1 MRRFFVKLY
10 DFFEKKPLFLWASLL
25 VIVAVCVFGITRL
38 RFVEDIGSF
47 FPKGGD
53 NKRINYA
60 YQHLGSDNRIVIN
73 IAEAHP
79 SDSEEEVDYELL
91 TSAVETVAERLV
103 AEDTGHLAKNIL
115 YRIEQEKMAEI
126 TGFVLQNM
134 PYFLEDEDY
143 ERMDTMLDRPHIAAQ
158 LETDKFIL
166 STPSGLAQDVI
177 LSDPLFLSSNML
189 QKLSGFQ
196 YNDEYHQEDGYI
208 FNKQGNEAVV
218 VVTSNYPV
226 SETANNAQLIALI
239 DRTVDSVAAD
249 FDNQLKITS
258 FGASQVSLT
267 NSRQIKKDS
276 IWAILLS
283 LVFIVALLVYYYR
296 NFKSI
301 LLIICTLSFGGLFAL
316 GIIVLFKN
324 PVSLIAVGVASIII
338 GIAVNY
344 PIHLISHFKRTD
356 DKRLI
361 IKEIVNPLLIG
372 NITTVGAFLSL
383 LFISSD
389 AMSDLG
395 LFAALLLVGTI
406 CFVLVFLPHFLG
418 KRPENW
424 KTGQLSFQKVA
435 EFHPEKSPWLVA
447 LILVLTVVFFCFSF
461 NTSFETNMH
470 KINYMTKE
478 QQAYFDRLMAESDT
492 TVQTVYCVAEGTTPE
507 QALQRYEEVSP
518 VMAKMLSDSMIARQS
533 GVSVFLPSP
542 EKQRERLEK
551 WRDFWSSRRE
561 TFLADF
567 EAEVAASGFNPA
579 AFDAFREILAADY
592 EPQPLD
598 YFEPIAQELASSY
611 VVVTDD
617 KSMVYTVLTV
627 PKKEREAV
635 EKSLNSVSPD
645 IFAFTDTS
653 VISRMVTAL
662 SGDFDYVLYICGF
675 IVFAFLLFSFG
686 RIEIALSAFV
696 PLTLAW
702 VWILGLMGIFD
713 MKFNIVNIILATFI
727 FGQGDDYTIFVTE
740 GVMYEYTYG
749 KKMLAQF
756 KNSIILSSLIMFIG
770 IGMLIFAKHPAMRSL
785 AEVTIIG
792 MFSVVMMAYVFPPL
806 IFRWLTTAKGQNR
819 PIPITLWNLLKT
831 VFSFSVFLVCT
842 FVLSLTALFGL
853 LFFRKNDTL
862 KRGFHRLV
870 CGTFKVLAKLMPQVP
885 FEIRNP
891 HGETFE
897 KPAVILC
904 NHQSH
909 LDLLYT
915 LMLSPKV
922 VTLTNKWVWNCPF
935 YGWIIRCADF
945 LPVADGIEE
954 NLPKLQALVEKGY
967 SVMVFPEGTRSA
979 DCSILRF
986 HQGAFF
992 LAERLGLDIVPIV
1005 THGIGHIFPK
1015 NEFILHKGRVDVSIF
1030 ERISFDNQD
1039 FRNGRTSLECTK
1051 VFRHFYKE
1059 KYAELAREV
1068 ETPDHLLPLVKG
1080 NYLYKGKDIQRSCRK
1095 QFADFESV
1103 KRAIEALPDEG
1114 EVLVKNCGYGER
1126 VLLAALVKKNLHIF
1140 ALQPVEEFRLA
1151 AEHCTSRPENLH
1163 FIEQQTVKDNYT
1175 LIIEAL

>member
-1 MRRFFVKLY
+1 MRRFFVRLY
-10 DFFEKKPLFLWASLL
+10 DFFENHRLFLWLVLL
-25 VIVAVCVFGITRL
+25 VIVAGCVFGVTRL

-53 NKRINYA
+53 NKRVNYA
-60 YQHLGSDNRIVIN
+60 YQHIGSDNRLVIS
-73 IAEAHP
+73 I
-79 SDSEEEVDYELL
+79 SETEKSGEEVDYDLL
-91 TSAVETVAERLV
+91 TSAVEAIAERLS
-103 AEDTGHLAKNIL
+103 ADDTTHLAKNVL
-115 YRIEQEKMAEI
+115 YRIEQEKMLEI
-126 TGFVLQNM
+126 TDFVLQNL
-134 PYFLEDEDY
+134 PYFLEKEDY
-143 ERMDTMLDRPHIAAQ
+143 ERMDTLLSRPHIAAQ
-158 LETDKFIL
+158 LESDKFIL

-177 LSDPLFLSSNML
+177 LSDPLFLSSNVL
-189 QKLSGFQ
+189 QKLAGFQ

-208 FNKQGNEAVV
+208 FSKQGDEAVV

-226 SETANNAQLIALI
+226 SETANNAKLIALI
-239 DRTVDSVAAD
+239 DRTADSVAAE
-249 FDNQLKITS
+249 FDNKVKISS

-267 NSRQIKKDS
+267 NAQQIKKDS
-276 IWAILLS
+276 TWAILLS

-301 LLIICTLSFGGLFAL
+301 LLIICTLLFGGLFAL
-316 GIIVLFKN
+316 GLIVLFKN

-435 EFHPEKSPWLVA
+435 EFHPEKSPWIVT

-461 NTSFETNMH
+461 NTSFETDMH

-478 QQAYFDRLMAESDT
+478 QRATFDRLVAESDT
-492 TVQTVYCVAEGTTPE
+492 SVQTVYCVAEGTSPE
-507 QALQRYEEVSP
+507 QALRNYEEVSP
-518 VMAKMLSDSMIARQS
+518 LMTKMLSDSVIVRQS
-533 GVSVFLPSP
+533 GVSVFLPSQ
-542 EKQRERLEK
+542 EKQGERLEL

-592 EPQPLD
+592 APQPLD
-598 YFEPIAQELASSY
+598 YFDPIAQELASSY
-611 VVVTDD
+611 LVVTDD

-627 PKKEREAV
+627 PKTERAAV
-635 EKSLNSVSPD
+635 EQQLNSVNTD

-653 VISRMVTAL
+653 VISRMVEAL

-686 RIEIALSAFV
+686 RVEIALSAFV

-756 KNSIILSSLIMFIG
+756 KNSIILSSSIMFIG

-792 MFSVVMMAYVFPPL
+792 MFSVVMMAYMFPPL
-806 IFRWLTTAKGQNR
+806 IFRWLTTSKGQNR
-819 PIPITLWNLLKT
+819 PIPITMWNLLKT

-842 FVLSLTALFGL
+842 LVLSLIALFGL
-853 LFFRKNDTL
+853 FFLRSNDGA
-862 KRGFHRLV
+862 KRGFHRLL
-870 CGTFKVLAKLMPQVP
+870 CGTFRVLAKLMLQVP
-885 FEIRNP
+885 FEVRNP

-922 VTLTNKWVWNCPF
+922 VALTNKWVWNCPF
-935 YGWIIRCADF
+935 YGWIIRYADF
-945 LPVADGIEE
+945 LPVDDGMEE
-954 NLPKLQALVEKGY
+954 NLPKLRSLVEKGY

-986 HQGAFF
+986 HKGAFA
-992 LAERLGLDIVPIV
+992 LADRLGLDIVPIV

-1015 NEFILHKGRVDVSIF
+1015 QEFILHKGRVDITIF
-1030 ERISFDNQD
+1030 NRITIDNQE
-1039 FRNGRTSLECTK
+1039 FRKEKTLLECAR
-1051 VFRHFYKE
+1051 VFRHFYQE
-1059 KYAELAREV
+1059 KYAEIAKEV
-1068 ETPDHLLPLVKG
+1068 ETPDYLLPLVKG
-1080 NYLYKGKDIQRSCRK
+1080 NYLYKGKDIQKSCRK
-1095 QFADFESV
+1095 QFADFEKV
-1103 KRAIEALPDEG
+1103 KRAIATLPDEG
-1114 EVLVKNCGYGER
+1114 SVLVRHCGYGER
-1126 VLLAALVKKNLHIF
+1126 VLLAALVKKDLQVY
-1140 ALQPVEEFRLA
+1140 ALLPVEECRRV

-1163 FIEQQTVKDNYT
+1163 FVEQQMDGESYT
-1175 LIIEAL
+1175 SIIEEL

>member
-1 MRRFFVKLY
+1 MRHFFVKLY
-10 DFFEKKPLFLWASLL
+10 DFFEKKPLFLWVLLL
-25 VIVAVCVFGITRL
+25 VVIVGCVFGVTRL

-53 NKRINYA
+53 NKRVNYA
-60 YQHLGSDNRIVIN
+60 YQHIGADNRIVISISEADKKDEN
-73 IAEAHP
+73 I
-79 SDSEEEVDYELL
+79 DYDLL
-91 TSAVETVAERLV
+91 TSAVEAIAERLSADDT
-103 AEDTGHLAKNIL
+103 AELTKDIL

-126 TGFVLQNM
+126 TAFVLQNM
-134 PYFLEDEDY
+134 PYFLENEDY
-143 ERMDTMLDRPHIAAQ
+143 ERMDTLLDRRHIAAQ

-177 LSDPLFLSSNML
+177 LSDPLFLSNSLL

-196 YNDEYHQEDGYI
+196 YNEEYHQEDGYI
-208 FNKQGNEAVV
+208 FNRQGDEAVV
-218 VVTSNYPV
+218 VVTSRYPV
-226 SETANNAQLIALI
+226 SETANNAKLIELI

-249 FDNQLKITS
+249 FDNQVKISS

-276 IWAILLS
+276 LWAILLS

-296 NFKSI
+296 NIKSI
-301 LLIICTLSFGGLFAL
+301 LLIICTLCFGGLFAL
-316 GIIVLFKN
+316 GLIVLFRN

-344 PIHLISHFKRTD
+344 PIHLISHFKRTE
-356 DKRLI
+356 DKRQI

-395 LFAALLLVGTI
+395 LFAALLLAGTI

-435 EFHPEKSPWLVA
+435 EFHPEKSPWIVT
-447 LILVLTVVFFCFSF
+447 LILVLTVVFLFFSSR
-461 NTSFETNMH
+461 TSFETDMH
-470 KINYMTKE
+470 KINYMTEE
-478 QQAYFDRLMAESDT
+478 QRASFDKLLAESDT
-492 TVQTVYCVAEGTTPE
+492 SVQTVYCVAEGETPE
-507 QALQRYEEVSP
+507 QALRNYEVVSP
-518 VMAKMLSDSMIARQS
+518 VLSKMLSDSVITKLS
-533 GVSVFLPSP
+533 GISVFVPS
-542 EKQRERLEK
+542 EESQRKRLAQ
-551 WRDFWSSRRE
+551 WNDFWSSRRE
-561 TFLADF
+561 QFLADF
-567 EAEVAASGFNPA
+567 EAEVATSGFNPA

-592 EPQPLD
+592 APQPLT
-598 YFEPIAQELASSY
+598 YFDPIVQDLASSY
-611 VVVTDD
+611 LVVEDD
-617 KSMVYTVLTV
+617 KTMVYSVLTV
-627 PKKEREAV
+627 PKSCREKVEETLNAV
-635 EKSLNSVSPD
+635 NPA

-653 VISRMVTAL
+653 VVSRMVAAL

-686 RIEIALSAFV
+686 RIELALSAFV

-785 AEVTIIG
+785 AEVTIVG

-806 IFRWLTTAKGQNR
+806 IFRWLTTAKGQPR

-831 VFSFSVFLVCT
+831 VFSFTVFLLCT
-842 FVLSLTALFGL
+842 LVLSLIALFGL
-853 LFFRKNDTL
+853 LFLRRSDGA
-862 KRGFHRLV
+862 KRWFHRLV

-915 LMLSPKV
+915 LLLSPKV
-922 VTLTNKWVWNCPF
+922 VALTNRWLWNCPF
-935 YGWIIRCADF
+935 YGWIIRYADF
-945 LPVADGIEE
+945 LPIVDGIEE
-954 NLPKLQALVEKGY
+954 NLPKLKKLVEKGY

-986 HQGAFF
+986 HQGAFL

-1015 NEFILHKGRVDVSIF
+1015 NEFILHKGRVDISIF
-1030 ERISFDNQD
+1030 ERISVDNQE
-1039 FRNGRTSLECTK
+1039 FRKDKSILEQ
-1051 VFRHFYKE
+1051 VRAFRKFYQE
-1059 KYAELAREV
+1059 KYAEIAIEV
-1068 ETPDHLLPLVKG
+1068 EDAGYYLPLVKG
-1080 NYLYKGKDIQRSCRK
+1080 NYLYKGKEIQQSCK
-1095 QFADFESV
+1095 KELSDFENIR
-1103 KRAIEALPDEG
+1103 KRIDELPEVG
-1114 EVLVKNCGYGER
+1114 SVLVKNCGYGER
-1126 VLLAALVKKNLHIF
+1126 VLLAALVKRNLQIF
-1140 ALQPVEEFRLA
+1140 SLQPSEEFRWV
-1151 AEHCTSRPENLH
+1151 AEHCASRPENLH
-1163 FIEQQTVKDNYT
+1163 FIEQYTDNEDYT
-1175 LIIEAL
+1175 IVIETL

>member
-1 MRRFFVKLY
+1 MRRFFVRLY
-10 DFFEKKPLFLWASLL
+10 DFFENHRLFLWLVLL
-25 VIVAVCVFGITRL
+25 VIVAGCVFGVTRL

-53 NKRINYA
+53 NKRVNYA
-60 YQHLGSDNRIVIN
+60 YQHIGADNRLVIS
-73 IAEAHP
+73 I
-79 SDSEEEVDYELL
+79 SETEKSGEEVDYDLL
-91 TSAVETVAERLV
+91 TSAVEAIAERLS
-103 AEDTGHLAKNIL
+103 ADDTTHLAKNVL
-115 YRIEQEKMAEI
+115 YRIEQEKMLEI
-126 TGFVLQNM
+126 TDFVLQNL
-134 PYFLEDEDY
+134 PYFLEKEDY
-143 ERMDTMLDRPHIAAQ
+143 ERMDTLLSRPHIAAQ

-177 LSDPLFLSSNML
+177 LSDPLFLSSNVL
-189 QKLSGFQ
+189 QKLAGFQ

-208 FNKQGNEAVV
+208 FSKQGDEAVV

-226 SETANNAQLIALI
+226 SETANNAKLIALI
-239 DRTVDSVAAD
+239 DRTADSVSAE
-249 FDNQLKITS
+249 FDNKVKISS

-267 NSRQIKKDS
+267 NAQQIKKDS
-276 IWAILLS
+276 TWAILLS

-301 LLIICTLSFGGLFAL
+301 LLIICTLLFGGLFAL
-316 GIIVLFKN
+316 GLIVLFKN

-435 EFHPEKSPWLVA
+435 EFHPEKSPWIVT

-461 NTSFETNMH
+461 NTSFETDMH

-478 QQAYFDRLMAESDT
+478 QRATFDRLVAESDT
-492 TVQTVYCVAEGTTPE
+492 SVQTVYCVAEGTSPE
-507 QALQRYEEVSP
+507 QALRNYEEVSP
-518 VMAKMLSDSMIARQS
+518 LMTKMLSDSVIVRQS
-533 GVSVFLPSP
+533 GVSVFLPSQ
-542 EKQRERLEK
+542 EKQGERLER
-551 WRDFWSSRRE
+551 WRNFWSSRRE
-561 TFLADF
+561 TFLTDF

-579 AFDAFREILAADY
+579 AFDAFREILVADY
-592 EPQPLD
+592 VPQPLD
-598 YFEPIAQELASSY
+598 YFDPIAQELASSY
-611 VVVTDD
+611 LVVTDE

-627 PKKEREAV
+627 PKTERAAV
-635 EKSLNSVSPD
+635 EQQLNTVNTD

-653 VISRMVTAL
+653 VISRMVEAL

-686 RIEIALSAFV
+686 RVEIALSAFV

-756 KNSIILSSLIMFIG
+756 KNSIILSSSIMFIG

-806 IFRWLTTAKGQNR
+806 IFRWLTTSKGQNR

-842 FVLSLTALFGL
+842 LVLSLIALFGL
-853 LFFRKNDTL
+853 LFFRRNDTM
-862 KRGFHRLV
+862 KRGFHRLL
-870 CGTFKVLAKLMPQVP
+870 CGTFRVLAKLMPQVP
-885 FEIRNP
+885 FEVRNP

-922 VTLTNKWVWNCPF
+922 VALTNKWVWNCPF
-935 YGWIIRCADF
+935 YGWIIRYADF
-945 LPVADGIEE
+945 LPVDDGMEE
-954 NLPKLQALVEKGY
+954 NLPKLRSLVEKGY

-986 HQGAFF
+986 HKGAFA
-992 LAERLGLDIVPIV
+992 LADRLGLDIVPIV

-1015 NEFILHKGRVDVSIF
+1015 QEFILHKGRVDITIF
-1030 ERISFDNQD
+1030 NRITTDNQE
-1039 FRNGRTSLECTK
+1039 FRKEKTLLECAR
-1051 VFRHFYKE
+1051 VFRHFYQE
-1059 KYAELAREV
+1059 KYAEIAKEV
-1068 ETPDHLLPLVKG
+1068 ETPDYLLPLVKG
-1080 NYLYKGKDIQRSCRK
+1080 NYLYKGKDIQKSCRK
-1095 QFADFESV
+1095 QFTEFEKV
-1103 KRAIEALPDEG
+1103 KRAIATLPDEG
-1114 EVLVKNCGYGER
+1114 SVLVRHCGYGER
-1126 VLLAALVKKNLHIF
+1126 VLLAALVKKDLQVY
-1140 ALQPVEEFRLA
+1140 ALLPVEECRRV

-1163 FIEQQTVKDNYT
+1163 FVEQQMDGESYT
-1175 LIIEAL
+1175 SIIEEL

>member
-10 DFFEKKPLFLWASLL
+10 DFSEKKPLFLWISLL
-25 VIVAVCVFGITRL
+25 VIVAVCIFGITRL

-53 NKRINYA
+53 NKRVNYA
-60 YQHLGSDNRIVIN
+60 YQHIGADNRIVIS
-73 IAEAHP
+73 ISEANKNGE
-79 SDSEEEVDYELL
+79 DVDYDLL
-91 TSAVETVAERLV
+91 TSAVEAVAERLSSD
-103 AEDTGHLAKNIL
+103 DTANLTKDIL

-126 TGFVLQNM
+126 TTFVLQNM
-134 PYFLEDEDY
+134 PYFLENEDY
-143 ERMDTMLDRPHIAAQ
+143 ERMDTLLDRSHIAAQ

-177 LSDPLFLSSNML
+177 LSDPLFLSANLL

-208 FNKQGNEAVV
+208 FNRQGDEAVV
-218 VVTSNYPV
+218 VVTSRYPV
-226 SETANNAQLIALI
+226 SETANNAKLIELI

-249 FDNQLKITS
+249 FDNQVKISS

-276 IWAILLS
+276 VWAILLS

-316 GIIVLFKN
+316 GLIVLFKN

-344 PIHLISHFKRTD
+344 PIHLISHFKRTE
-356 DKRLI
+356 DKRQI
-361 IKEIVNPLLIG
+361 IREIVNPLLIG

-435 EFHPEKSPWLVA
+435 EFHPEKSPWIVT
-447 LILVLTVVFFCFSF
+447 LILVLTVVFLFFSSR
-461 NTSFETNMH
+461 TSFETDMH
-470 KINYMTKE
+470 KINYMTDE
-478 QQAYFDRLMAESDT
+478 QRASFDKLVAETDT
-492 TVQTVYCVAEGTTPE
+492 SVQTVYCVAEGETPE
-507 QALQRYEEVSP
+507 QALQNYEVVSP
-518 VMAKMLSDSMIARQS
+518 VMSKMLSDSVITKLS
-533 GVSVFLPSP
+533 GISVFVPS
-542 EKQRERLEK
+542 EETQRKRLAQWNE
-551 WRDFWSSRRE
+551 FWSSRSE

-567 EAEVAASGFNPA
+567 EAEVATSGFNPA
-579 AFDAFREILAADY
+579 AFDDFRTILAADY
-592 EPQPLD
+592 VPQPLA
-598 YFEPIAQELASSY
+598 YFDPIVHDLASSY
-611 VVVTDD
+611 LVMEDD
-617 KSMVYTVLTV
+617 KTMVYSVLTV
-627 PKKEREAV
+627 PKSCREKVEETLNAV
-635 EKSLNSVSPD
+635 NPA

-686 RIEIALSAFV
+686 RIELALSAFV

-756 KNSIILSSLIMFIG
+756 KNSIILSSSIMFIG

-806 IFRWLTTAKGQNR
+806 IFRWLTTAKGQPR
-819 PIPITLWNLLKT
+819 PIPVTLWNLLKT
-831 VFSFSVFLVCT
+831 LVSFTVFLLCT
-842 FVLSLTALFGL
+842 LVLSLIALFGL
-853 LFFRKNDTL
+853 VFLRRNDAA
-862 KRGFHRLV
+862 KRGFHQLV

-915 LMLSPKV
+915 LILSPKV
-922 VTLTNKWVWNCPF
+922 VTLTNRWVWNCPF
-935 YGWIIRCADF
+935 YGWIIRYADY

-954 NLPKLQALVEKGY
+954 NLPKLKTLVEKGY

-992 LAERLGLDIVPIV
+992 LAERLGFDIVPIV

-1015 NEFILHKGRVDVSIF
+1015 NEFILHKGRVDISIF
-1030 ERISFDNQD
+1030 ERISPENQEYRKEKT
-1039 FRNGRTSLECTK
+1039 FLEQTRA
-1051 VFRHFYKE
+1051 FRHFY
-1059 KYAELAREV
+1059 
-1068 ETPDHLLPLVKG
+1068 
-1080 NYLYKGKDIQRSCRK
+1080 
-1095 QFADFESV
+1095 
-1103 KRAIEALPDEG
+1103 
-1114 EVLVKNCGYGER
+1114 
-1126 VLLAALVKKNLHIF
+1126 
-1140 ALQPVEEFRLA
+1140 
-1151 AEHCTSRPENLH
+1151 
-1163 FIEQQTVKDNYT
+1163 
-1175 LIIEAL
+1175 

>member
-1 MRRFFVKLY
+1 MRQFFVKLY
-10 DFFEKKPLFLWASLL
+10 DFFEKKPLFLWVLLL
-25 VIVAVCVFGITRL
+25 VLIVGCVFGVTRL

-53 NKRINYA
+53 NKRVNYA
-60 YQHLGSDNRIVIN
+60 YQHIGADNRIVIS
-73 IAEAHP
+73 ISEANKNGE
-79 SDSEEEVDYELL
+79 DVDYDLL
-91 TSAVETVAERLV
+91 TSAVEAVAERLTS
-103 AEDTGHLAKNIL
+103 EDTADLTKDIL
-115 YRIEQEKMAEI
+115 CRIEQEKMAEI
-126 TGFVLQNM
+126 TAFVLQNM
-134 PYFLEDEDY
+134 PYFLESEDY
-143 ERMDTMLDRPHIAAQ
+143 ERMDTLLDRRHIAAQ

-177 LSDPLFLSSNML
+177 LSDPLFLSANLL

-208 FNKQGNEAVV
+208 FNRQGDEAVV
-218 VVTSNYPV
+218 VVTSRYPI
-226 SETANNAQLIALI
+226 SETANNAKLIALI

-249 FDNQLKITS
+249 FDNKVKISS

-276 IWAILLS
+276 VWAILLS

-316 GIIVLFKN
+316 GLIVLFKN
-324 PVSLIAVGVASIII
+324 PVSLIAIGVASIII

-344 PIHLISHFKRTD
+344 PIHLISHFKRTE
-356 DKRLI
+356 DKRQI

-406 CFVLVFLPHFLG
+406 CFVLIFLPHFLG

-435 EFHPEKSPWLVA
+435 EFHPEKSPWIVT
-447 LILVLTVVFFCFSF
+447 LILVLTVVFLFFSSR
-461 NTSFETNMH
+461 TSFETKMH
-470 KINYMTKE
+470 KINYMTDE
-478 QQAYFDRLMAESDT
+478 QRASFDKLVAESDT
-492 TVQTVYCVAEGTTPE
+492 SVQTVYCVAEGETPE
-507 QALQRYEEVSP
+507 QALRNYEAVSP
-518 VMAKMLSDSMIARQS
+518 VLSKMLSDSVITKLS
-533 GVSVFLPSP
+533 GISVFVPS
-542 EKQRERLEK
+542 EETQRKRLAQWNE
-551 WRDFWSSRRE
+551 FWSSRSE

-567 EAEVAASGFNPA
+567 EAEVATSGFNPA
-579 AFDAFREILAADY
+579 AFDDFRTILATDY
-592 EPQPLD
+592 APQPID
-598 YFEPIAQELASSY
+598 YFDPIVQDLASSY
-611 VVVTDD
+611 LVMEED
-617 KSMVYTVLTV
+617 KTMVYSVLTV
-627 PKKEREAV
+627 PKSCRERVEGTLNAV
-635 EKSLNSVSPD
+635 NSA

-686 RIEIALSAFV
+686 RIELALSAFV

-756 KNSIILSSLIMFIG
+756 KNSIILSSSIMFIG

-806 IFRWLTTAKGQNR
+806 IFRWLTTAKGQPR
-819 PIPITLWNLLKT
+819 PIPVTLWNLLKT
-831 VFSFSVFLVCT
+831 IVSFTVFLLCT
-842 FVLSLTALFGL
+842 LVLSLIALFGL
-853 LFFRKNDTL
+853 VFLRRNDTA
-862 KRGFHRLV
+862 KRGFHKLV

-885 FEIRNP
+885 FEIHNP

-897 KPAVILC
+897 KPAVLLC

-915 LMLSPKV
+915 LLLSPKV
-922 VTLTNKWVWNCPF
+922 VVLTNRWVWNCPF
-935 YGWIIRCADF
+935 YGWIIRFADY

-954 NLPKLQALVEKGY
+954 NLPKLKTLVEKGY

-1015 NEFILHKGRVDVSIF
+1015 NEFILHIGRVDISIF
-1030 ERISFDNQD
+1030 ERISSENQD
-1039 FRNGRTSLECTK
+1039 FRKNKTFLEQTRA
-1051 VFRHFYKE
+1051 FRHFYQE
-1059 KYAELAREV
+1059 KYAELSREV
-1068 ETPDHLLPLVKG
+1068 ENVDYLLPLVKG
-1080 NYLYKGKDIQRSCRK
+1080 NYLYKGKEIQQSCRR
-1095 QFADFESV
+1095 QLSDFENIR
-1103 KRAIEALPDEG
+1103 KKIEELPEEG
-1114 EVLVKNCGYGER
+1114 SILVKNCGYGER

-1140 ALQPVEEFRLA
+1140 ALQPVEEFRLV

-1163 FIEQQTVKDNYT
+1163 FIEEQNDTDYNLVIET
-1175 LIIEAL
+1175 L

>member
-10 DFFEKKPLFLWASLL
+10 DFFEKKPLFLWVSLL
-25 VIVAVCVFGITRL
+25 VIVAVCIFGITRL

-53 NKRINYA
+53 NKRVNYA
-60 YQHLGSDNRIVIN
+60 YQHIGADNRIVIS
-73 IAEAHP
+73 ISEANKNGG
-79 SDSEEEVDYELL
+79 DVDYDLL
-91 TSAVETVAERLV
+91 TSAVEAVAERLSSD
-103 AEDTGHLAKNIL
+103 DTANLTKDIL

-126 TGFVLQNM
+126 TSFVLQNM
-134 PYFLEDEDY
+134 PYFLENEDY
-143 ERMDTMLDRPHIAAQ
+143 ERMDTLLDRRHIATQ

-177 LSDPLFLSSNML
+177 LSDPLFLSANL
-189 QKLSGFQ
+189 LPKLSGFQ

-208 FNKQGNEAVV
+208 FNRKGDEAVV
-218 VVTSNYPV
+218 VVTSRYPV
-226 SETANNAQLIALI
+226 SETANNAKLIELI

-249 FDNQLKITS
+249 FDNQVKISS

-276 IWAILLS
+276 VWAILLS

-316 GIIVLFKN
+316 GLIVLFKN

-344 PIHLISHFKRTD
+344 PIHLISHFKRTE
-356 DKRLI
+356 DKRQI

-435 EFHPEKSPWLVA
+435 EFHPEKSPWIVT
-447 LILVLTVVFFCFSF
+447 LILVLTVVFLFFSSR
-461 NTSFETNMH
+461 TSFETDMH
-470 KINYMTKE
+470 KINYMTDE
-478 QQAYFDRLMAESDT
+478 QRASFDKLVAETDT
-492 TVQTVYCVAEGTTPE
+492 SVQTVYCVAEGETPE
-507 QALQRYEEVSP
+507 QALQNYEVVSP
-518 VMAKMLSDSMIARQS
+518 VMSKMLSDSVITKLS
-533 GVSVFLPSP
+533 GISVFVPS
-542 EKQRERLEK
+542 EEIQRKRLAQ
-551 WRDFWSSRRE
+551 WNDFWASRRE

-567 EAEVAASGFNPA
+567 EAEVATSGFNPA
-579 AFDAFREILAADY
+579 AFDDFRTILAADY
-592 EPQPLD
+592 APQPLA
-598 YFEPIAQELASSY
+598 YFDPIVHDLASSY
-611 VVVTDD
+611 LVMEDD
-617 KSMVYTVLTV
+617 KTMVYSVLTV
-627 PKKEREAV
+627 PKSCREKVEETLNAV
-635 EKSLNSVSPD
+635 NPA

-686 RIEIALSAFV
+686 RIELALSAFV

-756 KNSIILSSLIMFIG
+756 KNSIILSSSIMFIG

-806 IFRWLTTAKGQNR
+806 IFRWLTTAKGQPR
-819 PIPITLWNLLKT
+819 PIPVTLWNLLKT
-831 VFSFSVFLVCT
+831 LVSFTVFLLCT
-842 FVLSLTALFGL
+842 LVLSLIALFGL
-853 LFFRKNDTL
+853 VFLRRNDAA
-862 KRGFHRLV
+862 KRGFHQLV

-915 LMLSPKV
+915 LILSPKV
-922 VTLTNKWVWNCPF
+922 VTLTNRWVWNCPF
-935 YGWIIRCADF
+935 YGWIIRYADY

-954 NLPKLQALVEKGY
+954 NLPKLKTLVEKGY

-992 LAERLGLDIVPIV
+992 LADRLGLDIVPIV

-1015 NEFILHKGRVDVSIF
+1015 NEFILHKGRVDISIF
-1030 ERISFDNQD
+1030 ERISPENQEYRKEKT
-1039 FRNGRTSLECTK
+1039 FLEQTRA
-1051 VFRHFYKE
+1051 FRHFYQE
-1059 KYAELAREV
+1059 KYAELAKAV
-1068 ETPDHLLPLVKG
+1068 ETPDYLLPLVKG
-1080 NYLYKGKDIQRSCRK
+1080 NYLYKGKEIQQSLRRQLS
-1095 QFADFESV
+1095 DFENIR
-1103 KRAIEALPDEG
+1103 KKIEELPEEG
-1114 EVLVKNCGYGER
+1114 DVLVKNCGYGER
-1126 VLLAALVKKNLHIF
+1126 VLLAALVKKKLHIF
-1140 ALQPVEEFRLA
+1140 ALQPSEEFRLV
-1151 AEHCTSRPENLH
+1151 AEHCASRPENLH
-1163 FIEQQTVKDNYT
+1163 FIEQQTDTDYNLVIET
-1175 LIIEAL
+1175 L

>member
-1 MRRFFVKLY
+1 MRHFFVKLY
-10 DFFEKKPLFLWASLL
+10 DFFEKKPLFMWLLLL
-25 VIVAVCVFGITRL
+25 VLIVGCVFGVTRL
-38 RFVEDIGSF
+38 QFVEDIGSF

-53 NKRINYA
+53 NKRVNYA
-60 YQHLGSDNRIVIN
+60 YQHIGADNRIVIS
-73 IAEAHP
+73 ISEANKNGE
-79 SDSEEEVDYELL
+79 DVDYDLL
-91 TSAVETVAERLV
+91 TSAVEDVAERLSSD
-103 AEDTGHLAKNIL
+103 DTANLTKDIL

-126 TGFVLQNM
+126 TAFVLQNM
-134 PYFLEDEDY
+134 PYFLENEDY
-143 ERMDTMLDRPHIAAQ
+143 ERMDTLLNREHIAAQ

-177 LSDPLFLSSNML
+177 LSDPLFLSANLL

-208 FNKQGNEAVV
+208 FNRQGDEAVV
-218 VVTSNYPV
+218 VVTSRYPV
-226 SETANNAQLIALI
+226 SETANNAKLIELI

-249 FDNQLKITS
+249 FDNQVKISS

-276 IWAILLS
+276 VWAILLS

-316 GIIVLFKN
+316 GLIVLFKN

-344 PIHLISHFKRTD
+344 PIHLISHFKRTE
-356 DKRLI
+356 DKRQI
-361 IKEIVNPLLIG
+361 IREIVNPLLIG

-395 LFAALLLVGTI
+395 LFAALLLAGTI

-424 KTGQLSFQKVA
+424 KTGQLSFQKAA
-435 EFHPEKSPWLVA
+435 EFHPEKSPWLVT
-447 LILVLTVVFFCFSF
+447 LILVLTVVFLFFSSR
-461 NTSFETNMH
+461 TSFETDMH
-470 KINYMTKE
+470 KINYMTDE
-478 QQAYFDRLMAESDT
+478 QRASFDKLVAESDT
-492 TVQTVYCVAEGTTPE
+492 SVQTVYCVAEGETPE
-507 QALQRYEEVSP
+507 QALRNYEAVSP
-518 VMAKMLSDSMIARQS
+518 VLSKMLSDSVITKLS
-533 GVSVFLPSP
+533 GISVFVPS
-542 EKQRERLEK
+542 EETQRKRLAQ
-551 WRDFWSSRRE
+551 WNDFWSSRRE

-567 EAEVAASGFNPA
+567 EAEVATSGFNPA

-592 EPQPLD
+592 EPQPIA
-598 YFEPIAQELASSY
+598 YFDPIVQDLASSY
-611 VVVTDD
+611 LVMEDD
-617 KSMVYTVLTV
+617 KTMVYNVLTV
-627 PKKEREAV
+627 PKSCRERVEETLNAV
-635 EKSLNSVSPD
+635 NPA

-653 VISRMVTAL
+653 VVSRMVAAL

-686 RIEIALSAFV
+686 RIELALSAFV

-756 KNSIILSSLIMFIG
+756 KNSIILSSSIMFIG

-785 AEVTIIG
+785 AEVTMIG

-806 IFRWLTTAKGQNR
+806 IFRWLTTAKGQPR

-831 VFSFSVFLVCT
+831 VFSFTVFLLCT
-842 FVLSLTALFGL
+842 LVLSLIALFGL
-853 LFFRKNDTL
+853 LFLRRSDGA
-862 KRGFHRLV
+862 KRWFHRLV

-915 LMLSPKV
+915 LLLSPKV
-922 VTLTNKWVWNCPF
+922 VVLTNRWVWNCPF
-935 YGWIIRCADF
+935 YGWIIRFADY

-954 NLPKLQALVEKGY
+954 NLPKLKALVEKGY
-967 SVMVFPEGTRSA
+967 SVMVFPEGIRSA

-1015 NEFILHKGRVDVSIF
+1015 NEFILHKGRVDISIF
-1030 ERISFDNQD
+1030 ERISSDNQELRKD
-1039 FRNGRTSLECTK
+1039 KTFLEQTRA
-1051 VFRHFYKE
+1051 FRHFYQE
-1059 KYAELAREV
+1059 KYAEISREV
-1068 ETPDHLLPLVKG
+1068 ENVDYLLPLVKG
-1080 NYLYKGKDIQRSCRK
+1080 NYLYKGKEIQQSCRR
-1095 QFADFESV
+1095 QLSDFENIK
-1103 KRAIEALPDEG
+1103 KRIDELPEEG
-1114 EVLVKNCGYGER
+1114 AVLVKNCGYGER
-1126 VLLAALVKKNLHIF
+1126 VLLAALAKKNLHIF
-1140 ALQPVEEFRLA
+1140 ALQPSEEFRLV

-1163 FIEQQTVKDNYT
+1163 FIEQQTDTDYNLVIET
-1175 LIIEAL
+1175 L

>member
-1 MRRFFVKLY
+1 MRHFFVKLY
-10 DFFEKKPLFLWASLL
+10 DFFERKPLFLWVLLL
-25 VIVAVCVFGITRL
+25 VLVVGCVFGVTRL

-53 NKRINYA
+53 NKRVNYA
-60 YQHLGSDNRIVIN
+60 YQHIGADNRIVIS
-73 IAEAHP
+73 ISEANKKGE
-79 SDSEEEVDYELL
+79 DVDYDIL
-91 TSAVETVAERLV
+91 TSAIEAVAERLSSD
-103 AEDTGHLAKNIL
+103 DTADLTKDIL

-126 TGFVLQNM
+126 TAFVLQNM
-134 PYFLEDEDY
+134 PYFLENEDY
-143 ERMDTMLDRPHIAAQ
+143 ERMDTLLDRSHIAAQ

-177 LSDPLFLSSNML
+177 LSDPLFLSANLL

-208 FNKQGNEAVV
+208 FNRQGDEAVV
-218 VVTSNYPV
+218 VVTSRYPV
-226 SETANNAQLIALI
+226 SETANNAKLIELI

-249 FDNQLKITS
+249 FDNQVKISS

-276 IWAILLS
+276 VWAILLS

-316 GIIVLFKN
+316 GLIVLFKN

-344 PIHLISHFKRTD
+344 PIHLISHFKRTE
-356 DKRLI
+356 DKRQI
-361 IKEIVNPLLIG
+361 IREIVNPLLIG

-395 LFAALLLVGTI
+395 LFAALLLAGTI

-424 KTGQLSFQKVA
+424 KTGQLSFQKAA
-435 EFHPEKSPWLVA
+435 EFHPEKSPWIVT
-447 LILVLTVVFFCFSF
+447 LILVLTVVFLFFSSR
-461 NTSFETNMH
+461 TSFETDMH
-470 KINYMTKE
+470 KINYMTDE
-478 QQAYFDRLMAESDT
+478 QRASFDKLVAESDT
-492 TVQTVYCVAEGTTPE
+492 SVQTVYCVAEGETPE
-507 QALQRYEEVSP
+507 QALQNYEAVSP
-518 VMAKMLSDSMIARQS
+518 VLSKMLSDSVITKLS
-533 GVSVFLPSP
+533 GISVFVPS
-542 EKQRERLEK
+542 EETQRKRLAQ
-551 WRDFWSSRRE
+551 WNDFWSSRRE
-561 TFLADF
+561 TFLTDF
-567 EAEVAASGFNPA
+567 EEEVATSGFNPA
-579 AFDAFREILAADY
+579 AFDDFRTILAADY
-592 EPQPLD
+592 EPQPIA
-598 YFEPIAQELASSY
+598 YFDPIVQDLASSY
-611 VVVTDD
+611 LVMEDD
-617 KSMVYTVLTV
+617 KTMVYNVLTV
-627 PKKEREAV
+627 PKSCRERVEETLNAV
-635 EKSLNSVSPD
+635 NPA

-653 VISRMVTAL
+653 VVSRMVAAL

-686 RIEIALSAFV
+686 RIELALSAFV

-756 KNSIILSSLIMFIG
+756 KNSIILSSSIMFIG

-785 AEVTIIG
+785 AEVTMIG

-806 IFRWLTTAKGQNR
+806 IFRWLTTAKGQPR

-831 VFSFSVFLVCT
+831 VFSFTVFLLCT
-842 FVLSLTALFGL
+842 LVLSLIALFGL
-853 LFFRKNDTL
+853 LFLRRSDGA
-862 KRGFHRLV
+862 KRWFHRLV

-915 LMLSPKV
+915 LLLSPKV
-922 VTLTNKWVWNCPF
+922 VVLTNRWVWNCPF
-935 YGWIIRCADF
+935 YGWIIRFADY

-954 NLPKLQALVEKGY
+954 NLPKLKTLVEKGY

-979 DCSILRF
+979 NCSVLRF

-1015 NEFILHKGRVDVSIF
+1015 NEFILHKGRVDISIF
-1030 ERISFDNQD
+1030 ERISSDNQELRKD
-1039 FRNGRTSLECTK
+1039 KTFLEQTRA
-1051 VFRHFYKE
+1051 FRHFYQE
-1059 KYAELAREV
+1059 KYAEISREV
-1068 ETPDHLLPLVKG
+1068 ENVDYLLPLVKG
-1080 NYLYKGKDIQRSCRK
+1080 NYLYKGKEIQQSCRR
-1095 QFADFESV
+1095 QLSDFENIK
-1103 KRAIEALPDEG
+1103 KRINELPEEG
-1114 EVLVKNCGYGER
+1114 AVLVKNCGYGER
-1126 VLLAALVKKNLHIF
+1126 VLLAALAKKNLHIF
-1140 ALQPVEEFRLA
+1140 ALQPAEEFRLV
-1151 AEHCTSRPENLH
+1151 AEHCASRPENLH
-1163 FIEQQTVKDNYT
+1163 FIEKQTDKDYN
-1175 LIIEAL
+1175 LVIEML

>member
-1 MRRFFVKLY
+1 MRRFFVRLY
-10 DFFEKKPLFLWASLL
+10 DFFEKHRLILWMVLL
-25 VIVAVCVFGITRL
+25 VIVAGCVFGVTRL

-53 NKRINYA
+53 NKRVNYA
-60 YQHLGSDNRIVIN
+60 YQHIGSDNRLVIS
-73 IAEAHP
+73 I
-79 SDSEEEVDYELL
+79 SETEKSGEEVDYDLL
-91 TSAVETVAERLV
+91 TSAVEAIAERL
-103 AEDTGHLAKNIL
+103 AADDTTHLAKNIL
-115 YRIEQEKMAEI
+115 YRIEQEKMAEV
-126 TGFVLQNM
+126 TDFVLQNM
-134 PYFLEDEDY
+134 PYFLEKEDY
-143 ERMDTMLDRPHIAAQ
+143 ERMDSLLDRPHIAAQ

-189 QKLSGFQ
+189 QKLAGFQ

-208 FNKQGNEAVV
+208 FSKQGDEAVV

-226 SETANNAQLIALI
+226 SETANNAKLIALI
-239 DRTVDSVAAD
+239 DRTADSVAAE
-249 FDNQLKITS
+249 FDNKVKISS

-267 NSRQIKKDS
+267 NAQQIKKDS
-276 IWAILLS
+276 TWAILLS

-301 LLIICTLSFGGLFAL
+301 LLIICALSFGGLFAMGL
-316 GIIVLFKN
+316 IVLFKN

-435 EFHPEKSPWLVA
+435 EFHPEKSPWIVT

-470 KINYMTKE
+470 KINYMTTE
-478 QQAYFDRLMAESDT
+478 QRATFDKLVAESDT
-492 TVQTVYCVAEGTTPE
+492 SVQTVYCVAEGTSPE
-507 QALQRYEEVSP
+507 QALRHYEEVSP
-518 VMAKMLSDSMIARQS
+518 LMTKMLSDSRIAHQS
-533 GVSVFLPSP
+533 GVSVFLPSQ
-542 EKQRERLEK
+542 EKQRERLEL
-551 WRDFWSSRRE
+551 WREFWSSRRE
-561 TFLADF
+561 TFLPDF

-592 EPQPLD
+592 VPQPLD
-598 YFEPIAQELASSY
+598 YFDPIAQELASSY
-611 VVVTDD
+611 LVVTDD

-627 PKKEREAV
+627 PKAEREEV
-635 EKSLNSVSPD
+635 EKQLNSVSPD

-653 VISRMVTAL
+653 VISRMVEAL

-756 KNSIILSSLIMFIG
+756 KNSIILSSSIMFIG

-806 IFRWLTTAKGQNR
+806 IFKWLTTSKGQNR

-831 VFSFSVFLVCT
+831 VFSFTIFLICT
-842 FVLSLTALFGL
+842 LVLSLIALFGL
-853 LFFRKNDTL
+853 IFLRRNDGA
-862 KRGFHRLV
+862 KRGFHWLV

-935 YGWIIRCADF
+935 YGWVIRYADF

-954 NLPKLQALVEKGY
+954 NLPKLRALVEKGY

-986 HQGAFF
+986 HQGAFV
-992 LAERLGLDIVPIV
+992 LADRLGLDIVPVV

-1015 NEFILHKGRVDVSIF
+1015 QEFILHKGRVDITIF
-1030 ERISFDNQD
+1030 ERISSDNQE
-1039 FRNGRTSLECTK
+1039 FRNGKTTLECTRL
-1051 VFRHFYKE
+1051 FRHFYQE
-1059 KYAELAREV
+1059 KYAEIAKSV
-1068 ETPDHLLPLVKG
+1068 ETPDYLLPLVKG

-1095 QFADFESV
+1095 QLVDFESI
-1103 KRAIEALPDEG
+1103 KKKIAALPDEG
-1114 EVLVKNCGYGER
+1114 SVVVKDCGYGER

-1140 ALQPVEEFRLA
+1140 AVQPVEEMRLV

-1163 FIEQQTVKDNYT
+1163 FVEQQPDFE
-1175 LIIEAL
+1175 IETFEI

>member
-1 MRRFFVKLY
+1 MRHFFVKLY
-10 DFFEKKPLFLWASLL
+10 DFFEKKPLFLWALLL
-25 VIVAVCVFGITRL
+25 VLVVGCVFGVTRL

-53 NKRINYA
+53 NKRVNYA
-60 YQHLGSDNRIVIN
+60 YQHIGADNRIVIS
-73 IAEAHP
+73 ISEANKKGE
-79 SDSEEEVDYELL
+79 DVDYDLL
-91 TSAVETVAERLV
+91 TSAVEAVAERLSSD
-103 AEDTGHLAKNIL
+103 DTADLTKDIL

-126 TGFVLQNM
+126 TAFVLQNM
-134 PYFLEDEDY
+134 PYFLENEDY
-143 ERMDTMLDRPHIAAQ
+143 ERMDTLLDRSHIAAQ

-177 LSDPLFLSSNML
+177 LSDPLFLSVNLL

-208 FNKQGNEAVV
+208 FNRQGDEAVV
-218 VVTSNYPV
+218 VVTSRYPV
-226 SETANNAQLIALI
+226 SETANNAKLIDLI

-249 FDNQLKITS
+249 FDNQVKISS

-276 IWAILLS
+276 VWAILLS

-316 GIIVLFKN
+316 GLIVLFKN

-344 PIHLISHFKRTD
+344 PIHLISHFKRTE
-356 DKRLI
+356 DKRQI

-435 EFHPEKSPWLVA
+435 EFHPEKSPWIVT
-447 LILVLTVVFFCFSF
+447 LILVLTVVFLFFSSH
-461 NTSFETNMH
+461 TSFETNMH
-470 KINYMTKE
+470 KINYMTDE
-478 QQAYFDRLMAESDT
+478 QRASFDKLVAESDT
-492 TVQTVYCVAEGTTPE
+492 SVQTVYCVAEGETPE
-507 QALQRYEEVSP
+507 QALRNYEAVSP
-518 VMAKMLSDSMIARQS
+518 MLYKMLSDSVITKLS
-533 GVSVFLPSP
+533 GISVFVPS
-542 EKQRERLEK
+542 EEIQQKRLAQ
-551 WRDFWSSRRE
+551 WNDFWSSRRE

-567 EAEVAASGFNPA
+567 EAEVTASGFNPA
-579 AFDAFREILAADY
+579 AFDDFRAILAADY
-592 EPQPLD
+592 APQPLA
-598 YFEPIAQELASSY
+598 YFDPIVQDLASSY
-611 VVVTDD
+611 LVMKED
-617 KSMVYTVLTV
+617 KTMVYSVLKV
-627 PKKEREAV
+627 PKSCRERV
-635 EKSLNSVSPD
+635 EGSLNAVNPD

-686 RIEIALSAFV
+686 RIELALSAFV

-756 KNSIILSSLIMFIG
+756 KNSIILSSSIMFIG

-806 IFRWLTTAKGQNR
+806 IFRWLTTAKGQLR
-819 PIPITLWNLLKT
+819 PIPVTLWNLLKT
-831 VFSFSVFLVCT
+831 VFSFTVFLLCT
-842 FVLSLTALFGL
+842 LVLSLIALFGL
-853 LFFRKNDTL
+853 VFLRRNDAA
-862 KRGFHRLV
+862 KRGFHQLV

-915 LMLSPKV
+915 LLLSPKV
-922 VTLTNKWVWNCPF
+922 VVLTNRWVWNCPF
-935 YGWIIRCADF
+935 YGWIIRFADY

-954 NLPKLQALVEKGY
+954 NLPKLKTLVEKGY
-967 SVMVFPEGTRSA
+967 SVMVFPEGTRSS

-1015 NEFILHKGRVDVSIF
+1015 NEFILHKGRVDISIF
-1030 ERISFDNQD
+1030 ERISSENQE
-1039 FRNGRTSLECTK
+1039 FRKDKTFLEQTRA
-1051 VFRHFYKE
+1051 FRHFYQE
-1059 KYAELAREV
+1059 KYAEISREV
-1068 ETPDHLLPLVKG
+1068 ENVDYLLPLVKG

-1151 AEHCTSRPENLH
+1151 AEHCASRPENLH
-1163 FIEQQTVKDNYT
+1163 FIEEQTDKDYN
-1175 LIIEAL
+1175 LVIEML